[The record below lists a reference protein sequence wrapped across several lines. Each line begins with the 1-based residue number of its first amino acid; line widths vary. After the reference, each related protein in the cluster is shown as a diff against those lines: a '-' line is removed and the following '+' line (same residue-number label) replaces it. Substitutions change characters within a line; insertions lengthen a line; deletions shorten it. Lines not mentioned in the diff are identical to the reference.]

1 MQSEVP
7 YSCEVTIDAF
17 TEKSPTLSVIEA
29 GIVVARRSQKA
40 ILIGKDGAKVKE
52 LGILAR
58 GKLEQVRHG
67 LVFQFVATQFVQLSF
82 CCFNTRRPGCFML
95 RVYVFANIFTPD

>member
-1 MQSEVP
+1 VP

-58 GKLEQVRHG
+58 RKLEQVRLKEFPSYIPPVCG
-67 LVFQFVATQFVQLSF
+67 ISAGELS
-82 CCFNTRRPGCFML
+82 PIQML
-95 RVYVFANIFTPD
+95 